1 MPPKKKNPIDPLNG
15 PRMILQGRVVTMDSK
30 FKVLPRGR
38 LYINEGSIVAVL
50 ASDAP
55 VPAGFDTVAVL
66 DTKGTLYPG
75 LIELHNHLAY
85 NALSLWKVPKRYQ
98 NRDQWAGIPEYRK
111 LISGPMQVIGKSP
124 EVLPALARYVEAKCL
139 LSGVTTSQGIA
150 LYSNAG
156 ARKFYRGVI
165 RNVEQTDE
173 ADLPEAMTRIPDVD
187 AADIKKFKNRLL
199 KQSCFLLHLSEG
211 KDDKSRKAFQALKMS
226 ADEWA
231 ITPALAGIHCAGLQ
245 AEDFDTLAQFG
256 GSMVWSPLSNLLLY
270 GDTALIKAAKT
281 AGVRIGLGSDW
292 SPSGSKNLL
301 GELKAAKLW
310 SDEHNI
316 FSDRELVAMATRSGA
331 GIVGWQERL
340 GSLQAGKRADVLVLT
355 GASQDPYSQLIA
367 ATESEIA
374 LVMINGVPR
383 CGLPAW
389 MKNLGV
395 KTAEGES
402 WKVGGKARTL
412 FLKQETQDPSVANL
426 SLAPAVKQLAK
437 AFKELPKLAKKV
449 EQPKSPTALS
459 RGKTTWMLALD
470 ELEDTGAH
478 LRPHLPF
485 AHLHTGAK
493 PMLGKGSKKLS
504 EVVAPMGLDPLTVAD
519 DADFI
524 DRIEAQGNLPE
535 VVRSGLRDFY

>member
-1 MPPKKKNPIDPLNG
+1 MPPKKKIPIDPLNG
-15 PRMILQGRVVTMDSK
+15 SRMVLQGRVVTMDSK

-55 VPAGFDTVAVL
+55 VPPGFETVAVL

-85 NALSLWKVPKRYQ
+85 NALSLWKVPKLYK

-211 KDDKSRKAFQALKMS
+211 KDDKSRNAFQALKMS

-270 GDTALIKAAKT
+270 GDTALIKAAKA

-340 GSLQAGKRADVLVLT
+340 GSLQAGKRADVLVLP

-367 ATESEIA
+367 ATESDIA

-395 KTAEGES
+395 KTADGES

-504 EVVAPMGLDPLTVAD
+504 EVVTPMGLDPLTVAD

>member
-1 MPPKKKNPIDPLNG
+1 MPPKKKDPIDPLTG
-15 PRMILQGRVVTMDSK
+15 ARMILQGRVVTMDAK
-30 FKVLPRGR
+30 FKVLPSACV
-38 LYINEGSIVAVL
+38 YIDQGAIVAVL
-50 ASDAP
+50 DSDAP
-55 VPAGFDTVAVL
+55 APAGFDATQVL

-85 NALSLWKVPKRYQ
+85 NALQLWKVPKLYK

-111 LISGPMQVIGKSP
+111 LISGPMQIVGKSP
-124 EVLPALARYVEAKCL
+124 DLLPALARYVEAKCL
-139 LSGVTTSQGIA
+139 LAGVTTSQGIA

-173 ADLPEAMTRIPDVD
+173 PDLPEATTRIPDVD
-187 AADIKKFKNRLL
+187 AADITKFKNRLL

-211 KDDKSRKAFQALKMS
+211 KDDKSRNAFLALKMS
-226 ADEWA
+226 ANDWA
-231 ITPALAGIHCAGLQ
+231 ITPALAGIHCAGLK
-245 AEDFDTLAQFG
+245 AEDFDTMARFG

-270 GDTALIKAAKT
+270 GDTAMIKAAKA

-310 SDEHNI
+310 SDEYNV

-340 GSLQAGKRADVLVLT
+340 GSLQAGKRADLLVLR
-355 GASQDPYSQLIA
+355 GDSQDPYSQLIGA
-367 ATESEIA
+367 DETDMA

-389 MKNLGV
+389 MKKLGV
-395 KTAEGES
+395 KDADSEA
-402 WKVGGKARTL
+402 WKVGGKARAL
-412 FLKQETQDPSVANL
+412 FLKQDTQDPSVANL
-426 SLAPAVKQLAK
+426 ALAPAVEKLAK
-437 AFKELPKLAKKV
+437 AFKQLPSLARKLEKPKPMAALATRKV
-449 EQPKSPTALS
+449 
-459 RGKTTWMLALD
+459 TWMLALD
-470 ELEDTGAH
+470 ELEDAGAN
-478 LRPHLPF
+478 LRPRLPF
-485 AHLHTGAK
+485 AHVHTGAR
-493 PMLGKGSKKLS
+493 PMMGKGTKKLS
-504 EVVAPMGLDPLTVAD
+504 EVVKPMALDPLTVAD

-524 DRIEAQGNLPE
+524 GRIEAQGNLPDA
-535 VVRSGLRDFY
+535 VRTRLRDFY

>member
-1 MPPKKKNPIDPLNG
+1 MPPKKKIPIDPLNG
-15 PRMILQGRVVTMDSK
+15 ARMVLQGRVVTMDSK

-38 LYINEGSIVAVL
+38 LYINEGSIVSVL

-85 NALSLWKVPKRYQ
+85 NALSLWKVPKLYK

-173 ADLPEAMTRIPDVD
+173 PDLPEAMTRIPDVD

-211 KDDKSRKAFQALKMS
+211 KDDKSRNAFQALKMS

-270 GDTALIKAAKT
+270 GDTALIKAAKS

-340 GSLQAGKRADVLVLT
+340 GSLQAGKRADVLVLP
-355 GASQDPYSQLIA
+355 GSSQDPYSQLIA
-367 ATESEIA
+367 ATESDIA

-395 KTAEGES
+395 KAADGES
-402 WKVGGKARTL
+402 WEVGGKARTL

-485 AHLHTGAK
+485 AHLHTGPK

-504 EVVAPMGLDPLTVAD
+504 EVVTPMGLDPLTVAD